1 MPLSHMRNPE
11 TIRRAVAAFE
21 ELGRDAFPL
30 ISTATGKAVDYF
42 LVIDG
47 KRYDSRAIVGVA
59 HGYEFPEEGH
69 YAPGLRGETLGGWGH
84 RHGRIPML
92 SGTDEI
98 AESWYSSAVRQRRTA
113 QTPS

>member
-11 TIRRAVAAFE
+11 AIRRAVAEFE

-59 HGYEFPEEGH
+59 HGYEFPEEGQ
-69 YAPGLRGETLGGWGH
+69 LRARTSEGDTGWLG
-84 RHGRIPML
+84 
-92 SGTDEI
+92 S
-98 AESWYSSAVRQRRTA
+98 
-113 QTPS
+113 QTR

>member
-47 KRYDSRAIVGVA
+47 KRYDSRAIAG
-59 HGYEFPEEGH
+59 GSR
-69 YAPGLRGETLGGWGH
+69 LRVPRGRSLRARTSGGDTGRLG
-84 RHGRIPML
+84 
-92 SGTDEI
+92 S
-98 AESWYSSAVRQRRTA
+98 
-113 QTPS
+113 QTR